1 MLHAAASFFFVL
13 FVAAPVCTMLM
24 RITPAGILSV
34 IHSPQFGSALNNSLV
49 CSGTAALISLVL
61 GLTAAICTERTR
73 LNHRRA
79 FGVLFVMPMLIPSI
93 SHAFGLAALF
103 GANGMLTRLLGLN
116 SSIYGVTGIVAGS
129 VMYSFPV
136 VYLMLANVLRYEDG
150 SQHKAAEILGVP
162 AFWRFA
168 DLTLPFLKRPLVSA
182 FFAAFTMIITDYGV
196 PLMIGG
202 KTITLP
208 VLMYNRAVG
217 MIDYNSGSVIG
228 AVLLLPALAAFI
240 ADMLSSEAG
249 RTSFITDSV
258 EPFRAKA
265 PALAFCVLLAV
276 LIAAPVIAFVAMT
289 FARKYPADMS
299 FTLYHAAKSI
309 RRGAGIYLLNS
320 VMYAVFAGI
329 AGTCLAF
336 VCSYMTARLQ
346 GKFSR
351 LLHLFSLITMAVP
364 GIVLGLSYVIFFNG
378 SRIYGTVLIIVLA
391 NLVHFFASPYIIMF
405 NALKKINPAIED
417 TGASL
422 GVSRLRIILDVIL
435 PEAVPAL
442 REMFV
447 YFFVNS
453 MMTVSAVSFLAPPS
467 PRPVALMIPQFEAQ
481 LLMESAAFVSL
492 VILAVNASLKIFME
506 RRA

>member
-276 LIAAPVIAFVAMT
+276 LIAAPVIAFAAMT
-289 FARKYPADMS
+289 FARKLQICRSLSIMPQNLSGGAQG
-299 FTLYHAAKSI
+299 FT
-309 RRGAGIYLLNS
+309 
-320 VMYAVFAGI
+320 
-329 AGTCLAF
+329 C
-336 VCSYMTARLQ
+336 
-346 GKFSR
+346 
-351 LLHLFSLITMAVP
+351 
-364 GIVLGLSYVIFFNG
+364 
-378 SRIYGTVLIIVLA
+378 
-391 NLVHFFASPYIIMF
+391 
-405 NALKKINPAIED
+405 
-417 TGASL
+417 
-422 GVSRLRIILDVIL
+422 
-435 PEAVPAL
+435 
-442 REMFV
+442 
-447 YFFVNS
+447 
-453 MMTVSAVSFLAPPS
+453 
-467 PRPVALMIPQFEAQ
+467 
-481 LLMESAAFVSL
+481 
-492 VILAVNASLKIFME
+492 
-506 RRA
+506 